1 MNEVTPT
8 TGYLAIL
15 NKVASLKDVD
25 LDKLQK
31 LMDMQEAWEARQ
43 ASEHFN
49 EAMATAQGEM
59 TQISKD
65 SVNPQTRS
73 QYASLAAL
81 DAAIRPIYSK
91 HGFSVSFDEETASDT
106 HTLLHAYVSCGAT
119 TRKYR
124 KWVPVNTKGFQGR
137 DMMTLTHASIGAI
150 TYGRRTLL
158 KMIFNLAEEDDDG
171 NVAGGKGF
179 GKMTPEQEEA
189 FLNKSRPTRVR
200 DDPPTDPATGQRI

>member
-1 MNEVTPT
+1 MNEVTT
-8 TGYLAIL
+8 TQGYLSIL

-25 LDKLQK
+25 LDRLKQ

-43 ASEHFN
+43 SSEHFN
-49 EAMATAQGEM
+49 QAMAEAQGEM
-59 TQISKD
+59 TSISRD

-81 DAAIRPIYSK
+81 DDAIRPIYSK
-91 HGFSVSFDEETASDT
+91 YGFSVSFDEENASDT
-106 HTLLHAYVSCGAT
+106 HVLLIASVSCGAE
-119 TRKYR
+119 TRKFK

-158 KMIFNLAEEDDDG
+158 KMIFNLAEADDDG
-171 NVAGGKGF
+171 NLAGGK
-179 GKMTPEQEEA
+179 KHDPDEA
-189 FLNKSRPTRVR
+189 FLNQSRPKRER
-200 DDPPTDPATGQRI
+200 NDPPTDATGQRI